1 MGELSNLKNISKV
14 SEKHLRD
21 AGIETIEDFRALGSR
36 EAFRRI
42 RKNDDTVCLSMLYG
56 LEGAL
61 SNARWCD
68 LDDATKK
75 DLKAFYIALRD
86 ADPII

>member
-14 SEKHLRD
+14 SEKYLVE
-21 AGIETIEDFRALGSR
+21 AGIETVEDFHALGSR

-42 RKNDDTVCLSMLYG
+42 RQNDDTACLSMLYG

-61 SNARWCD
+61 SDTRWCD
-68 LDDATKK
+68 LDDTTKK